1 MWLLPHTL
9 EILNLSQNLIKR
21 LPEDVCK
28 RLKNITTIDIGS
40 NKLETLENF
49 QYMHKLKRL
58 LAKNNFVRDL
68 SPLKSTQT
76 IFELDLEANAID
88 SHTDFVI
95 FIKEKN
101 DLIVFNLNQNPLMVE
116 VSTIEKFNDNLL

>member
-1 MWLLPHTL
+1 
-9 EILNLSQNLIKR
+9 
-21 LPEDVCK
+21 
-28 RLKNITTIDIGS
+28 
-40 NKLETLENF
+40 
-49 QYMHKLKRL
+49 MHKLKRL

-88 SHTDFVI
+88 SHTDFVT

-101 DLIVFNLNQNPLMVE
+101 DLIVFNLSLNPLMVE
-116 VSTIEKFNDNLL
+116 VPTIEICNDNLLQNAPQHVTKRTSMEIQEIKDVLGLNETAP